1 MKKYILKRLLLS
13 IPVLLGITIITFAV
27 IHLTP
32 GGFTA
37 VNMQMDP
44 RVSPD
49 SVERMKQLYGLNDP
63 IHVRYF
69 NWISRLIVLDFGESF
84 IDQRPVISMIAERL
98 PATLLLNITSLFLV
112 FILGT
117 LAGVYCAV
125 HRGKKADKIITAV
138 SFAVYSVPSFWMAL
152 IFMMF
157 FGVILRVLPVSG
169 MTSFSHE
176 YMNPIQK
183 AADILYH
190 MILPVTVTSLGGIA
204 YMSRYV
210 KTGMTESLSRDYI
223 RSARAM
229 GIPEN
234 KVIYVMALKNS
245 MMPVVTLL
253 GLSLPGLIGGS
264 FIFESIFAWPGMGRL
279 AYDAAMR
286 FDYPVIMGVVT
297 IGAVLTL
304 IGNLLA
310 DITYALIDPRVRYE

>member
-1 MKKYILKRLLLS
+1 VKKYILKRLLLS

-169 MTSFSHE
+169 MPSFSHE

-204 YMSRYV
+204 YMSRYE